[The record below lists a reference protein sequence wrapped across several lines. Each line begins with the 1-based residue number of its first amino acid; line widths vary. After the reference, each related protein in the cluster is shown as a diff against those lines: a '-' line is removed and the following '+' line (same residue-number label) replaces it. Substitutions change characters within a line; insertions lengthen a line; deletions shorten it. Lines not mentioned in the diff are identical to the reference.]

1 MKKSF
6 TLGFMISI
14 CLNFFSQKSYL
25 RLDDFLKNESESTLI
40 NSCISNTE
48 RNRQFLIDH
57 KLRIKNTTKNWI
69 FFSTNSEWV
78 KRNKGNE
85 ALKSFYFEFA
95 PPHALADTA
104 IVRHKINLVHQGI
117 GLDTSY
123 TGKGVIVGIVDQGI
137 DFNHPDFKF
146 SNGKTRVL
154 RYWDHTVNSANP
166 PQPYGYGTLWDSTSI
181 NNGTCTSLE
190 TGSAHGTTVSGIAV
204 GNARAN
210 SKHKGAAP
218 ESDIIVV
225 ETDFNLQNWT
235 LSIADACDYIFKVAD
250 SLGKPA
256 VINLSLG
263 AYLGSHDGRD
273 PAAEL
278 MDSLLDAKKGR
289 IIVCAA
295 GNAGNQGK
303 FHVHNDIDSD
313 TSFVWNLNN
322 PGITY
327 VGSNKILFDLWGDTA
342 TSNYQFA
349 YGADRPG
356 PNYGFVGRSDF
367 RLALSDTN
375 SVVVYDTIY
384 NSQGQRI
391 ACIETWREIVGPNF
405 HMQTIFRTIDS
416 LNYLYRFETTGSG
429 SYDIWGG
436 AWQQCSNFATN
447 IPQQNVMPNIVNYVM
462 PDSLQS
468 IVSSWNCSPKVIS
481 VGNIQN
487 RKSYIDKNNNVQT
500 FNGTPGN
507 LAISSSK
514 GPSRLGEI
522 KPDVSASGDISFG
535 SGPMWYLSN
544 AANNSNIDVGGF
556 HVKNGGT
563 SMASPVVAGSAALY
577 LQKCSLLSYQDFK
590 TDLILSSTSDNQ
602 TGITPSYGYGYGKL
616 NTKDLISLRHIPV
629 AINGPNGICIGES
642 VNLSFQTDMIP
653 TSINWS
659 NGSQTNSISTSI
671 SGGFSVLIQDEN
683 GCRSRSPI
691 KNLQTFQLPY
701 VDAGPNHIVCPNTTL
716 TLLGSG
722 TASTYQWTNG
732 VSNNVAFVPTI
743 SGFYKLTGTDVNGC
757 SNEDS
762 TFIDFYT
769 LIPISYSENV
779 TEIGLTD
786 LAFNVTPG
794 IPTGGSYSGPGII
807 GTTFHPGLA
816 GVGTHAI
823 VYAVLNNNGCFSTD
837 TSFVTVTGNV
847 GMDENQNKEILVYP
861 NPTNSFIQ
869 ISNSFVCNAEFISN
883 EGKCLLKSELQPFA
897 TLDLSAFSNGLYYL
911 KLKNGG
917 ETHTFKIVKYG
928 N

>member
-1 MKKSF
+1 
-6 TLGFMISI
+6 MIS
-14 CLNFFSQKSYL
+14 LSWNFFSQKSYL
-25 RLDDFLKNESESTLI
+25 RLDDFLKSESESTLI
-40 NSCISNTE
+40 NSCILNTE
-48 RNRQFLIDH
+48 SNREFLLENQI
-57 KLRIKNTTKNWI
+57 KIKNSTKNWI
-69 FFSTNSEWV
+69 FFSAKADWV
-78 KRNKGNE
+78 KRNKNHN

-95 PPHALADTA
+95 PPHALGDTA
-104 IVRHKINLVHQGI
+104 LVRHKINLVHQGN

-190 TGSAHGTTVSGIAV
+190 TGTAHGTTVSGMAV

-210 SKHKGAAP
+210 SKNKGAAP
-218 ESDIIVV
+218 ESDVIVV
-225 ETDFNLQNWT
+225 ETNFNLQNWT

-322 PGITY
+322 PGNTF
-327 VGSNKILFDLWGDTA
+327 VGNNKILFDLWGDTA

-356 PNYGFVGRSDF
+356 PVYGFVGRTNF

-375 SVVVYDTIY
+375 GVVVYDTIY
-384 NSQGQRI
+384 NAQGQRI

-416 LNYLYRFETTGSG
+416 LNYLYRFETTGLG

-436 AWQQCSNFATN
+436 AWQQCSNFMTS
-447 IPQQNVMPNIVNYVM
+447 IPQPSVMPNIVNYVM

-487 RKSYIDKNNNVQT
+487 RKSYIDKNNNIQLFT
-500 FNGTPGN
+500 GTPGN

-514 GPSRLGEI
+514 GPTRLGEI

-544 AANNSNIDVGGF
+544 AANNSNIEIGGF

-590 TDLILSSTSDNQ
+590 MDLILSSSSDSQ
-602 TGITPSYGYGYGKL
+602 TGITPNEGYGYGKL

-629 AINGPNGICIGES
+629 SVNGPDGICLGES
-642 VNLSFQTDMIP
+642 VTLSYSTDMIP
-653 TSINWS
+653 TSIIWS
-659 NGSQTNSISTSI
+659 NGSQTNSVSTSI
-671 SGGFSVLIQDEN
+671 SGGFSVLITDEN
-683 GCRSRSPI
+683 GCRSRSSV
-691 KNLQTFQLPY
+691 KNLQTFQLPF
-701 VDAGPNHIVCPNTTL
+701 VDAGPNHILCPNYPL
-716 TLLGSG
+716 TLIGSG
-722 TASTYQWTNG
+722 TANSYQWTNN
-732 VSNNVAFVPTI
+732 VINNSPFTPTL
-743 SGFYKLTGTDVNGC
+743 SGFYYVTGTDVNGC
-757 SNEDS
+757 SNQDS

-769 LIPISYSENV
+769 LIPVSYSENI
-779 TEIGLTD
+779 TEIELDD

-794 IPTGGSYSGPGII
+794 IPTGGSYSGSGII
-807 GTTFHPGLA
+807 GTSFHPGLA
-816 GVGTHAI
+816 GEGTHPI
-823 VYAVLNNNGCFSTD
+823 VYSVLNANGCYSTD
-837 TSFVTVTGNV
+837 TSYITVINNIGVNE
-847 GMDENQNKEILVYP
+847 DQLNNLVIHP
-861 NPTNSFIQ
+861 NPTQGFIH
-869 ISNSFVCNAEFISN
+869 ISNDNFIEAELISN
-883 EGKCLLKSELQPFA
+883 DGKSLLVRELPSYA
-897 TLDLSAFSNGLYYL
+897 SIDLSGFSNGLYYL

-917 ETHTFKIVKYG
+917 EIQIFKIVKYG